1 MDEGRVNSR
10 QEHAFVVR
18 VWREEGG
25 LPSSWRGSV
34 EHVGTRHRRY
44 FGDLAEVL
52 HFIRQ
57 HAAARTAQK
66 DQQV

>member
-1 MDEGRVNSR
+1 MDEGRASSR

-18 VWREEGG
+18 VWCEEGG
-25 LPSSWRGSV
+25 LSSSWRGSV

-52 HFIRQ
+52 DFIRR
-57 HAAARTAQK
+57 HAAARAPQK
-66 DQQV
+66 DQP